1 MRVDLDAVF
10 EQARGVEGDDGPQI
24 AAVGLE
30 VAHRDRIQM
39 EVLRHCQ
46 QPRRRRRRS
55 RAGFKPL
62 RPTSIGGNKL
72 TGVVVAVGVV
82 VVIAREK
89 EAQKSVHG
97 ALLVV
102 ASRG

>member
-1 MRVDLDAVF
+1 VREVDLDAVF

-30 VAHRDRIQM
+30 VAHRDRIQV
-39 EVLRHCQ
+39 EVLRHRQ
-46 QPRRRRRRS
+46 QPRRRRR
-55 RAGFKPL
+55 AGFKPT
-62 RPTSIGGNKL
+62 PIGGNKL
-72 TGVVVAVGVV
+72 TGVVAVGVV

-89 EAQKSVHG
+89 EAQKGVHG

>member
-46 QPRRRRRRS
+46 QPRRRRRRRS
-55 RAGFKPL
+55 RAGFAPL
-62 RPTSIGGNKL
+62 LPTPIGGDKL
-72 TGVVVAVGVV
+72 SGLLVVGV

-89 EAQKSVHG
+89 EAQKGIHG